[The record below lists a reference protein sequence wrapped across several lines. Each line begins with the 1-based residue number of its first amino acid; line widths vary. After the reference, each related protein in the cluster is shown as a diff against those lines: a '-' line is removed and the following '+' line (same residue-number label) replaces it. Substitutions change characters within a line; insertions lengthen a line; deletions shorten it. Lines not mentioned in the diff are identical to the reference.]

1 MKNIAHTWSRETIT
15 EAIKEAAEYW
25 HSVQP
30 ATVAQATT
38 IYTELKSLCFVFLE
52 KFCLYPDQVQLFRDL
67 LTDAEIEDLKNI
79 NSYNYHKIKMK
90 K

>member
-1 MKNIAHTWSRETIT
+1 MKAIAHIWSRETLT
-15 EAIKEAAEYW
+15 EAITEAAEYW
-25 HSVQP
+25 LSVQP

-38 IYTELKSLCFVFLE
+38 IYAELKSLCYVFLE
-52 KFCLYPDQVQLFRDL
+52 KFCLYPEQVQMFRDL
-67 LTDAEIEDLKNI
+67 LTEEDVEALKTV

>member
-1 MKNIAHTWSRETIT
+1 MKAIAHVWSRQTLTEAIT
-15 EAIKEAAEYW
+15 EAADYW

-30 ATVAQATT
+30 ATVGQATT

-52 KFCLYPDQVQLFRDL
+52 KFCLHPDQVQMFRDL
-67 LTDAEIEDLKNI
+67 LTEQEVEDLKNI
-79 NSYNYHKIKMK
+79 NSYNYYKIKMK